1 VGVAVPL
8 VLADCVT
15 ERLPLPVPLGVRE
28 ELAQRDRLLVGELLR
43 LLLRELLLVGLTE
56 GVGLLLPVLLPVPE
70 TVVLWLELQLTVG
83 LPLGELEGLAPLL
96 REAVGEEEREALRR
110 LLLEGLSAALPLP
123 LCV

>member
-1 VGVAVPL
+1 
-8 VLADCVT
+8 
-15 ERLPLPVPLGVRE
+15 VRE

-96 REAVGEEEREALRR
+96 REAVGEEDREALRL